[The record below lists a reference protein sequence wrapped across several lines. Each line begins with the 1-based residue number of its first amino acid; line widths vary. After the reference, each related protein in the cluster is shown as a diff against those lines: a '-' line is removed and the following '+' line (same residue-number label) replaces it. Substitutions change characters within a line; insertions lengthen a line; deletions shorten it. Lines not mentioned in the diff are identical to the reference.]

1 MRRGGDGACGGAAAT
16 ERDVDVADYP
26 SVEGA
31 VPSSPECKGGV
42 VIGHASDHVLR
53 GVDAV
58 DESPE
63 TEETP
68 GEEEFQ
74 PNMVEVEVPEHGELE
89 GGVYGPGWVGFGD
102 CDCVDVVY
110 Y

>member
-1 MRRGGDGACGGAAAT
+1 VG
-16 ERDVDVADYP
+16 DVDVADYP

-31 VPSSPECKGGV
+31 VPSSPEGEGGV
-42 VIGHASDHVLR
+42 VVRHAADHVFG
-53 GVDAV
+53 GVYAV
-58 DESPE
+58 DEGPQ

-68 GEEEFQ
+68 REEEFE
-74 PNMVEVEVPEHGELE
+74 PDVVEVKVAEHRELE
-89 GGVYGPGWVGFGD
+89 RGVYGPGWVTLGD